1 MRALAR
7 CLWTTTAVGMMLAPR
22 LARTQAPAAD
32 SAAVA
37 QVFLDC
43 QRAFCDGQFIRT
55 EIAWV
60 NFVRDRMLADVHV
73 IVTQQQT
80 GGAGSEYTLSFIGL
94 GARANLQDTAVFA
107 TQLGDTDDEIRRQ
120 LVRHLSQGLLRYV
133 RGTEAARQLS
143 VVYRPAATVPRTASR
158 GTKDRWN
165 YWVYRIGMNA
175 NLNANSNFKA
185 QNYSSRL
192 SANRVTDAWKLQF
205 NARGEY
211 SNQTYQLSDGELSR
225 IQREYGGN
233 ADVIKSINAHWSVGV
248 NTSAQQDLFN
258 NYDLDASFK
267 PGIEYNFFPYSEATR
282 RQVLVRYS
290 PGFRMANYVDT
301 TIYGRVSETRPH
313 HSLVV
318 SGDAVQPWGSVG
330 ISLNASQYLHETN
343 RRRFGV
349 FGNADWRIVRGL
361 NFNVGGGYS
370 YIRDQLQIPGTGLTD
385 EERLVQLR
393 VQATNY
399 EYFMF
404 TGLSF
409 TFGSAFNNVVNT
421 RFGGGGRSF
430 FFSF

>member
-1 MRALAR
+1 MRFVAR
-7 CLWTTTAVGMMLAPR
+7 SILWTTAVGLVLASSGRAQTPR
-22 LARTQAPAAD
+22 AD
-32 SAAVA
+32 SSAAA

-43 QRAFCDGQFIRT
+43 QRAFCDQQFVRT

-80 GGAGSEYTLSFIGL
+80 GGAGSEFTLAFIGL
-94 GARANLQDTAVFA
+94 GNRSTMQDTAVF
-107 TQLGDTDDEIRRQ
+107 TTRLGDTDDEVRRQ
-120 LVRHLSQGLLRYV
+120 LVRNLSQGLLRYV
-133 RGTEAARQLS
+133 RGTEAARLLS
-143 VVYRPAATVPRTASR
+143 VVYRPATGTPATASR

-165 YWVYRIGMNA
+165 YWVYRVGMNA
-175 NLNANSNFKA
+175 NLNANSNADA
-185 QNYSSRL
+185 QNFSGRL
-192 SANRVTDAWKLQF
+192 SANRVTEQWKLQF

-233 ADVIKSINAHWSVGV
+233 ADIIKSINTHWSIGV
-248 NTSAQQDLFN
+248 NASAQQDLFN
-258 NYDLDASFK
+258 NYDLDASVK
-267 PGIEYNFFPYSEATR
+267 PGIEYNIFPYSEATR
-282 RQVLVRYS
+282 RQVLIRYS

-330 ISLNASQYLHETN
+330 ISLNASQFLHDAQ
-343 RRRFGV
+343 RKRFGV

-361 NFNVGGGYS
+361 NFNIGGGYS
-370 YIRDQLQIPGTGLTD
+370 YIRDQLQIPGSGLTD

>member
-1 MRALAR
+1 
-7 CLWTTTAVGMMLAPR
+7 MMLAPR
-22 LARTQAPAAD
+22 LVRAQAAAAD